1 MPDILKDYDA
11 THTNLPHAVCKH
23 VRHVKLDN
31 LHEGDG
37 VSVLLLCFST
47 EPSYEVTGE
56 GYV

>member
-1 MPDILKDYDA
+1 MSDILEDYDA
-11 THTNLPHAVCKH
+11 PHTNLPHAVGKH
-23 VRHVKLDN
+23 VRHVKLDS

>member
-1 MPDILKDYDA
+1 MSDIEDYD
-11 THTNLPHAVCKH
+11 TPHTNFPHAVGKH
-23 VRHVKLDN
+23 VCHVKLDS

-47 EPSYEVTGE
+47 ETSYEVTGE